1 MDPFLA
7 GFLIPPP
14 VASVLRH
21 YPPSCHPAGIESLG
35 GHGGFS
41 GAELWRLKT
50 TTAGLLCL
58 RRWPSEHPTP
68 ERLRFIH
75 RVLLHA
81 AARGCN
87 WLPLPIATQSGET
100 FRSDGGR
107 LWELTP
113 WLAGMADYHARPSIE
128 KLQAALTALGE
139 FHRATSDYLSP
150 APVEVSPGML
160 RRREQLRSLL
170 GGKLE
175 RLRRAVRPLAGW
187 PALESLAREL
197 IDLFPN
203 REAAVMRQLEQGCN
217 CRVRLQP
224 CLRDI
229 WHDHVLFD
237 GSRVTGLIDFGA
249 MAIETP
255 SADVARLIGSLAGD
269 DREAWNAALAAYTAV
284 RSLSPD
290 EQALVTAFDSSAVLM
305 AGLQWLE
312 WVYLDGRAFA
322 EPERVMERVR
332 GWVKRMRVSELRTS

>member
-7 GFLIPPP
+7 GFPIPTT
-14 VASVLRH
+14 VAAVLRQ
-21 YPPSCHPAGIESLG
+21 YPSSCHPVGIESLG

-41 GAELWRLKT
+41 GAELWRLRT
-50 TTAGLLCL
+50 TSGLLCL
-58 RRWPSEHPTP
+58 RRWPEEHPAP

-87 WLPLPIATQSGET
+87 RLPLPIATQSGET
-100 FRSDGGR
+100 FCSDDGR

-113 WLAGMADYHARPSIE
+113 WLAGAADYHAGPSAE

-139 FHRATSDYLSP
+139 FHCATSDFLSP

-160 RRREQLRSLL
+160 RRREQLKSLL
-170 GGKLE
+170 AGRLE
-175 RLRRAVRPLAGW
+175 RLRHAVRPLAGW
-187 PALESLAREL
+187 AGLESLAREL
-197 IDLFPN
+197 IDLFP
-203 REAAVMRQLEQGCN
+203 RRQAAVMRQLELGCN

-255 SADVARLIGSLAGD
+255 SADVARLTGSLAAD
-269 DREAWNAALAAYTAV
+269 DRQAWSAALAAYAAV
-284 RSLSPD
+284 RPLSPD
-290 EQALVTAFDSSAVLM
+290 EQALVAAFDSSAVLM

-312 WVYLDGRAFA
+312 WVYLEGREFA

-332 GWVKRMRVSELRTS
+332 GWVERLHSSIR